1 LSEQPRKVSLI
12 VPLFNERDNVSEL
25 AATVETVMD
34 ASGMSYELLMIDD
47 GSTDGTGELLRQL
60 QKMHPHLKIIQFRRN
75 FGQTA
80 AMAAGFKHARGE
92 VIVPLDG
99 DLQNDP
105 ADIPKLIARLEE
117 GYDVVSGWR
126 RKRQDKLFSRIIPSR
141 LANFL
146 IGAITGVKLHDYG
159 CTLKA
164 YRKEVVE
171 HLNLYGEMHRF
182 IPAIAHWTGA
192 RVTEVEVN
200 HRPRARGRTKYG
212 LSRTIKVILDLVTV
226 KFLGSFS
233 TKPLHIFGGI
243 GMLSLFASFLSGAV
257 VLYQKFL
264 LIPSLAMNRNPLL
277 ILTAM
282 LMMMSAQ
289 FLLMGLMAEMLCRT
303 YHESQNKPTYTIL
316 KIYEAASALNAID
329 NSSQGKNH
337 G

>member
-1 LSEQPRKVSLI
+1 MSEQPRKVSLI

-47 GSTDGTGELLRQL
+47 GSTDGTGELLRKL

-164 YRKEVVE
+164 YRKEVVDN
-171 HLNLYGEMHRF
+171 LNLYGEMHRF

-243 GMLSLFASFLSGAV
+243 GMLSLLASFLSGAV

-316 KIYEAASALNAID
+316 KIYEAALALNAID
-329 NSSQGKNH
+329 NSSQDKSH